1 MSLYQLELMKNLMM
15 DLLDLA
21 QVESNTFKINKAQF
35 SLLDVID
42 EAFVIVS
49 HIASM
54 KNIKLVAPVL

>member
-1 MSLYQLELMKNLMM
+1 MKNLMM